1 MDSLKRSKVHTD
13 ESANLVISLNEQNKD
28 KQKREAFKQLKN
40 LFTIDQIKRFP
51 NVPDNARFTPVYS
64 DRKTNSLT
72 KCVIDYIRLSGYF
85 VERSGNEGRVIDN
98 RKTVTD
104 CIGRTKTIGSI
115 QRIKSSGTNGT
126 SDLKMIVRG
135 LFIALEI
142 KCAATHD
149 RQRPEQRS
157 YQLQVEQS
165 GGIYYI
171 VTDFVSFYEWFNT
184 FIREGKQ

>member
-1 MDSLKRSKVHTD
+1 MDNPTRSEASTL
-13 ESANLVISLNEQNKD
+13 ESKGLEISLNPESKD
-28 KQKREAFKQLKN
+28 KQKEAFKHLKS

-51 NVPDNARFTPVYS
+51 TVPDNARFTPAYS

-85 VERSGNEGRVIDN
+85 VERSGNEGRIIDN
-98 RKTVTD
+98 REIVTD
-104 CIGRTKTIGSI
+104 CIGRTKTIGSL
-115 QRIKSSGTNGT
+115 QRIRSSGTNGT
-126 SDLKMIVRG
+126 SDLKAIIKGRFVA
-135 LFIALEI
+135 IEI

-149 RQRPEQRS
+149 RIRPDQQKYKQQIEK
-157 YQLQVEQS
+157 S

-171 VTDFVSFYEWFNT
+171 ARDFATFYEWFNN